1 MNIFV
6 RIKERIEREIREK
19 RLAYYQR
26 KALLP
31 FDKSWFEG
39 KRVAI
44 VGGGDSVLK
53 EPLGTYIDGF
63 DVVVRVNK
71 GVEVIDEQKEYVGT
85 RTDVLFHSFY
95 EVESDKGKSLVT
107 MELWQK
113 YSVRRILFYHNAYNK
128 FFGWQLA
135 EFLLRDKGNNKIY
148 HIGKDLDE
156 RNMKTIAPF
165 QPTTGLIAINTI
177 LNSLP
182 SEIYITG
189 FTFFKTPHNAKYR
202 EGSLVYWRELL
213 NSDQSSHNPEAEYQ
227 YFKKIYKANT
237 DKFVLDKT
245 LKAIIEQDGE

>member
-85 RTDVLFHSFY
+85 RTDVLVHSFFQDKSGIGQSY
-95 EVESDKGKSLVT
+95 VTLDLWKKHSVEKVVFCYNLYNSLYGVQLQNFLFSDKGNHTV
-107 MELWQK
+107 
-113 YSVRRILFYHNAYNK
+113 Y
-128 FFGWQLA
+128 
-135 EFLLRDKGNNKIY
+135 
-148 HIGKDLDE
+148 DLSKEIDD
-156 RNMKTIAPF
+156 RNIATIAPF
-165 QPTTGLIAINTI
+165 LPTTGLIAINTI